1 MTDPRDHTADEAGD
15 HRSDDTRE
23 TRRSAASAPGPVA
36 AETTQTLAD
45 LLGFLRADALEVYD
59 ALDADVRARVDRCR
73 REYRR
78 DVSRDVVAGAGAERL
93 LKRAAVDQYRAGS
106 AAGVIVRHGLSGGGD
121 HADAVR
127 DVTREMVRLSSRRRA
142 RLRRLGVYPVD
153 GGDTVQ

>member
-1 MTDPRDHTADEAGD
+1 MTDPRDHTADDTD
-15 HRSDDTRE
+15 HRRDDTHE
-23 TRRSAASAPGPVA
+23 TRRSADSAPGPVA

-45 LLGFLRADALEVYD
+45 LLAFLRADALEVYD

-73 REYRR
+73 RDYRG

-127 DVTREMVRLSSRRRA
+127 DVAREMVRLSSRRRA
-142 RLRRLGVYPVD
+142 RLRRLGVYSVD